1 MLTDKEL
8 QFLRYWEVARERNST
23 FWGKLSN
30 GFPMAIMFCLPILL
44 FMVVVKMFF
53 PEWYSKISNIRS
65 TSSFLIV
72 MLAVFIAMIFFAY
85 FRMQFKWEMNEQ
97 LYRELKNKETESV

>member
-1 MLTDKEL
+1 
-8 QFLRYWEVARERNST
+8 
-23 FWGKLSN
+23 
-30 GFPMAIMFCLPILL
+30 
-44 FMVVVKMFF
+44 MFF

-72 MLAVFIAMIFFAY
+72 MLAVFIATIFFAY